1 MPSRWDIITR
11 YCYRMLSIY
20 FVPHVVPG
28 CSCWILLDVER
39 FKSPRSAQVVRR
51 RSRSESQWGTTGTT
65 VQRGQSAVLIR
76 ARWNWKSIPNTR
88 SILYIYI
95 HTYLFLYLYV
105 YNYIHMYI
113 YIHIVYYIYIYTDA
127 FMFSPSR
134 RISLID
140 SIFWR
145 YAEFT
150 TPKIRKQTNRL
161 PFAAPG
167 SYGFVSK
174 VRFKKT
180 GESLGQVLLSIATPF
195 GMFRSATAVTAR
207 NTGHKSGETP
217 FMEW

>member
-1 MPSRWDIITR
+1 
-11 YCYRMLSIY
+11 
-20 FVPHVVPG
+20 
-28 CSCWILLDVER
+28 
-39 FKSPRSAQVVRR
+39 
-51 RSRSESQWGTTGTT
+51 
-65 VQRGQSAVLIR
+65 
-76 ARWNWKSIPNTR
+76 
-88 SILYIYI
+88 
-95 HTYLFLYLYV
+95 
-105 YNYIHMYI
+105 
-113 YIHIVYYIYIYTDA
+113 
-127 FMFSPSR
+127 MFSPSR

-217 FMEW
+217 FME